1 MKGNRTKRENS
12 SGRGTREVDLHLR
25 SGYSDPDAVERQL
38 ARFRGELE
46 SAVRRGDKE
55 IIFIHGQGT
64 GRLREEIRQILSRDH
79 PSFLCQDAPFSRYG
93 YGGATLVTIKK

>member
-12 SGRGTREVDLHLR
+12 AVTGIREVDLHLR
-25 SGYSDPDAVERQL
+25 SGYRGHDAVERQL
-38 ARFRGELE
+38 SRFRGELE

-55 IIFIHGQGT
+55 IIFIHGAGS
-64 GRLREEIRQILSRDH
+64 GKLREEIRQILSDNY
-79 PSFLCQDAPFSRYG
+79 PSFIFQDAPFSRYG

>member
-1 MKGNRTKRENS
+1 MKDCGTKRENS
-12 SGRGTREVDLHLR
+12 AGRGTREVDLHLR
-25 SGYSDPDAVERQL
+25 SGYSGPDAVERQL

-46 SAVRRGDKE
+46 SAVRRGDRD

-64 GRLREEIRQILSRDH
+64 GRLREEIRQILTHDY
-79 PSFLCQDAPFSRYG
+79 PSFLFHDAPFSRYG

>member
-1 MKGNRTKRENS
+1 LKGNSTNRENN

-25 SGYSDPDAVERQL
+25 SGYSGTDAVERQI

-46 SAVRRGDKE
+46 SAVRRGDRE
-55 IIFIHGQGT
+55 IIFIHGVGS
-64 GRLREEIRQILSRDH
+64 GRLREAIRQILSDNY
-79 PSFLCQDAPFSRYG
+79 PSFIFQDAPFSRYG